1 MKHWTDKYEFNKE
14 MKSFKQILESKGY
27 ILESEHK
34 YTYQMQ
40 HKNAFD
46 DVKEWLEQSGYKGD
60 IEALFCSGKF
70 FPGVGAVYGLFDM
83 SIISHDS
90 IRELLEK
97 EALEQSRDF
106 Y

>member
-1 MKHWTDKYEFNKE
+1 MKHWTDYYEFNKQ

-40 HKNAFD
+40 HNNAFD
-46 DVKEWLEQSGYKGD
+46 DVKEWLEQNGYKGD
-60 IEALFCSGKF
+60 LEDLFCSGEF

-83 SIISHDS
+83 SKIRYDS
-90 IRELLEK
+90 IHKLLEK
-97 EALEQSRDF
+97 EALEQSRDL